1 MQTISLLGA
10 TGSIGDSTL
19 KVMRL
24 QPQRF
29 QLFAATAHSRVGE
42 LLQICVE
49 FSPQFAVVA
58 NQQQVSWLQAELQT
72 RGVATQVVSEAQGG
86 LEMVAAHPDV
96 DQVMAAIVGFAGLL
110 PTLAA
115 VKAGKRVL
123 LANKEALVTSGR
135 LFMQAVADSGAELLP
150 IDSEHN
156 AIFQCL
162 PSRWQQQRSGSL
174 HAQGISKILL
184 TGSGGPFR
192 DTPLTQFETITPEQ
206 ACAHPNWS
214 MGRKISVDS
223 ATMMNKGLE
232 FIEAKW
238 LFDVEPEQIDVVIH
252 PQSVIHS
259 MVSYCDGSV
268 LAQLGQPDMCTPIA
282 HAMCFPE
289 RGDAGVKALDFFELA
304 QLSFVKP
311 DFNRY
316 PCLGLAIDACRSGQ
330 EATTRLNAAN
340 EVAVAA
346 FLDQQIAYTDI
357 VHINEA
363 ALRFSSAA
371 EVNSIDDVVA
381 IDTDARAKA
390 LEAVQTCRSARR

>member
-1 MQTISLLGA
+1 MIQLTLLGA
-10 TGSIGDSTL
+10 TGSIGESTL

-24 QPQRF
+24 HRDRF
-29 QLFAATAHSRVGE
+29 SLFAATAHSSAE
-42 LLQICVE
+42 ALLNICIE
-49 FSPQFAVVA
+49 FSPQYAVIGSA
-58 NQQQVSWLQAELQT
+58 EQAKWLQQALVSH
-72 RGVATQVVSEAQGG
+72 GVVTKVLTEEEGG
-86 LEMVAAHPDV
+86 LAMVAGHPDV

-110 PTLAA
+110 PTLEA
-115 VKAGKRVL
+115 VNAGKRVL

-135 LFMQAVADSGAELLP
+135 LFMQAVAESGAELMP

-162 PSRWQQQRSGSL
+162 PFSWQRDRQEPLAS
-174 HAQGISKILL
+174 AGISKILL

-192 DTPLTQFETITPEQ
+192 ETALSQFATITPEQ
-206 ACAHPNWS
+206 ACAHPNWA
-214 MGRKISVDS
+214 MGKKISVDS

-252 PQSVIHS
+252 PQSIIHS
-259 MVSYCDGSV
+259 MVRYCDGSV

-282 HAMCFPE
+282 HAMCFPQ

-304 QLSFVKP
+304 QLSFVQP
-311 DFNRY
+311 DYARY
-316 PCLGLAIDACRSGQ
+316 PCLELAIEACRMGQ

-346 FLDQQIAYTDI
+346 FLERQIAFTDI
-357 VHINEA
+357 ASICEG
-363 ALRFSSAA
+363 ALTFSSP
-371 EVNSIDDVVA
+371 SDVHTINDVIA
-381 IDTDARAKA
+381 IDADARQRAEYA
-390 LEAVQTCRSARR
+390 LQAIRRTR

>member
-1 MQTISLLGA
+1 MIQLTLLGA
-10 TGSIGDSTL
+10 TGSIGESTL

-24 QPQRF
+24 HRDRF
-29 QLFAATAHSRVGE
+29 SLFAATAHSSAE
-42 LLQICVE
+42 ALLNICIE
-49 FSPQFAVVA
+49 FSPQYAVIGSA
-58 NQQQVSWLQAELQT
+58 NATWLQQALVSH
-72 RGVATQVVSEAQGG
+72 GVVTKVLTEEEGG
-86 LEMVAAHPDV
+86 LAMVAGHPDV

-110 PTLAA
+110 PTLEA
-115 VKAGKRVL
+115 VNAGKRVL

-135 LFMQAVADSGAELLP
+135 LFMQAVAESGAELMP

-162 PSRWQQQRSGSL
+162 PFSWQRDRQEPLAS
-174 HAQGISKILL
+174 AGISKILL

-192 DTPLTQFETITPEQ
+192 ETALSQFATITPEQ
-206 ACAHPNWS
+206 ACAHPNWA
-214 MGRKISVDS
+214 MGKKISVDS

-252 PQSVIHS
+252 PQSIIHS
-259 MVSYCDGSV
+259 MVRYCDGSV

-282 HAMCFPE
+282 HAMCFPQ

-304 QLSFVKP
+304 QLSFVQP
-311 DFNRY
+311 DYARY
-316 PCLGLAIDACRSGQ
+316 PCLELAIEACRMGQ

-346 FLDQQIAYTDI
+346 FLERQIAFTDI
-357 VHINEA
+357 ASICEG
-363 ALRFSSAA
+363 ALTFSSP
-371 EVNSIDDVVA
+371 SDVHTINDVIA
-381 IDTDARAKA
+381 IDADARQRAEYA
-390 LEAVQTCRSARR
+390 LQAIRRTR